1 MTTNSTLFDERY
13 KKLNKAQKRAV
24 DAIEGP
30 VMIVAG
36 PGSGKTEVLSLRV
49 GNILRETDT
58 RPGNILC
65 LTFTESAA
73 LNMRD
78 RLSKLIGA
86 EAYKISIH
94 TFHNLAVEI
103 IGRYPE
109 FFYGGALFAAAD
121 PISQIAIMEE
131 IFEKLP
137 HDHPL
142 RSFHPD
148 QGFIYLSPTLK
159 AIGHLKKAGLNP
171 KELSK
176 ILEHN
181 EASGILITKLAAGV
195 FDERL
200 SLKNLSGLEKALAE
214 LKKESVAFLKKNAF
228 PSDFFHST
236 LETFISL
243 FEKALTSATE
253 TESTK
258 PLSAFKEK
266 YFKKDDDGK
275 RVFADEINSAKMQ
288 ALAGLYEMYSGE
300 MHQRGLFDF
309 DDMILD
315 LISALE
321 KHPRLRYEIQE
332 QYQYLLVDEFQDT
345 NGAQMRLLSLIA
357 DAEVNEGRPNLMVVG
372 DDDQAVYK
380 FQGAELSNIID
391 FKNKYRDVE
400 MVTMAA
406 NYRSTQDILD
416 VASHIIRRGENR
428 LENLLPELEKNLL
441 ASHPD
446 MTKGSIVHRQFQS
459 SLHQYHFVS
468 REIKR
473 LIEEG
478 KDPQDIAIISRK
490 HKALEEMVPYLQGA
504 GVPIRYER
512 EQNVFLEPHIRQIII
527 IARFVATLNQKD
539 QVEADEYLPEILSF
553 PFWNISRQTIWEIS
567 TASLLGQTE
576 GEKWRQKTWLE
587 IMLDHKDHQIKTIA
601 EFLINLGAEALH
613 QPLEKI
619 IDMIV
624 GAHVVVLGESEDE
637 DEVGEGVRDVLV
649 ERGWAGTGLETN
661 TSRTPYA
668 SPFKDHYFSKEK
680 FEHARTEYLS
690 FLSSL
695 RVFVRALREY
705 KDGEML
711 TIQDLVTFVDLHE
724 KNNISLN
731 DESPFASGKEAVSLL
746 TAHKAKGLEFDT
758 VFIVS
763 CQDEVWAGRGRG
775 NKIPLPL
782 NLPIEPAGDTED
794 DHLRLFYV
802 ALTRAKRHLYLTSYE
817 VREDG
822 EASSKL
828 RFLLPPENSDELL
841 KSAVLKKL
849 YLDPADNT
857 DIEIP
862 ETHEVLTASWL
873 RYNTPPFL
881 GEEENLLRILL
892 ENYQLSVTHLNNY
905 LNVAKGGPQTFL
917 EQNLLRF
924 PQAKTPSGSYGSAI
938 HRTVEKLSVELR
950 RDGKLLSEEKFIGWF
965 EEYLKRERLSLAD
978 FNFYLA
984 RGKEALTA
992 FYKNKKDTFAETDK
1006 TEVNFKN
1013 QGVKIG
1019 EAHLT
1024 GKIDR
1029 MIDCGGGVF
1038 EVRDYKTGRAYEE
1051 WKGKDAY
1058 EKIKL
1063 HDYERQLIFYKL
1075 LVENSRDYGSCKVE
1089 KGVLEFVEPQNK
1101 HLLDLPLELS
1111 SEISKEK
1118 IGRTKALIEAVFERI
1133 MNLDFPDVSKYSQDL
1148 DGIIAFE
1155 DDLLSKN
1162 I

>member
-1 MTTNSTLFDERY
+1 MTTISTLFDERY

-137 HDHPL
+137 HDHAL

-148 QGFIYLSPTLK
+148 QGFIYLSPALK

-171 KELSK
+171 TELSK

-181 EASGILITKLAAGV
+181 EACGALITKLAASA

-200 SLKNLSGLEKALAE
+200 SLKNLANLEKALAA
-214 LKKESVAFLKKNAF
+214 LKKEAVAFLKANPF

-236 LETFISL
+236 IETFIAL
-243 FEKALTSATE
+243 FEKALVSATE

-275 RVFADEINSAKMQ
+275 RVFADEINAPKMR
-288 ALAGLYEMYSGE
+288 ALSGLYEKYSTE

-512 EQNVFLEPHIRQIII
+512 EQNVFLEPHIRQIIT

-539 QVEADEYLPEILSF
+539 QTEADEYLPEILSF

-567 TASLLGQTE
+567 TATLR
-576 GEKWRQKTWLE
+576 GEIGTTWLE
-587 IMLDHKDHQIKTIA
+587 IMLNHKNSQIKTIA
-601 EFLINLGAEALH
+601 GFLINLGAEALH

-637 DEVGEGVRDVLV
+637 DEVGTGPGKEVPGVF
-649 ERGWAGTGLETN
+649 T
-661 TSRTPYA
+661 
-668 SPFKDHYFSKEK
+668 SPFKDYYFSKEK

-775 NKIPLPL
+775 NKISLPL

-828 RFLLPPENSDELL
+828 RFLLPPENTDELL
-841 KSAVLKKL
+841 KKVILKKL
-849 YLDPADNT
+849 YLDPVDNT
-857 DIEIP
+857 DIEVP

-905 LNVAKGGPQTFL
+905 LNVSKGGPQTFL

-938 HRTVEKLSVELR
+938 HRTIEKLSVELR
-950 RDGKLLSEEKFIGWF
+950 RDGKLLTEEKFIGWF
-965 EEYLKRERLSLAD
+965 EEYLKRERLALAD
-978 FNFYLA
+978 FNFYVA
-984 RGKEALTA
+984 RGKEALSA
-992 FYKNKKDTFAETDK
+992 FYKNKKNDFTETDK

-1075 LVENSRDYGSCKVE
+1075 LVENSREYSQNKVE

-1101 HLLDLPLELS
+1101 RLLDLPLELAS
-1111 SEISKEK
+1111 GISKEK
-1118 IGRTKALIEAVFERI
+1118 IDRTKALIEAVFARI
-1133 MNLDFPDVSKYSQDL
+1133 MNLDFPDVSKYLQDL

-1155 DDLLSKN
+1155 DDLLGSK
-1162 I
+1162 